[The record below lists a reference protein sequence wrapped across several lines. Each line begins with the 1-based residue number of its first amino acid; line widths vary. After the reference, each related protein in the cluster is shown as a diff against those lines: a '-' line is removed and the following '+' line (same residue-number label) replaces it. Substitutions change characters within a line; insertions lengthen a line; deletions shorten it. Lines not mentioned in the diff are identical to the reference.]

1 MFKVIDQDKANH
13 ELYGARIAAAAAI
26 VACFLAGPLMFAL
39 AGRVT
44 ALPPFLLLLS
54 GASAII
60 SAVSAAVMKEW
71 LDSKTNEEAE
81 AAGLPPPHSVEVED
95 LTATIKG
102 GVWVGLPLLAA
113 WALCYL

>member
-1 MFKVIDQDKANH
+1 MFKVIDKDKANH
-13 ELYGARIAAAAAI
+13 ELYGSRIAAVVAVVAAL
-26 VACFLAGPLMFAL
+26 LAEPLLMSM

-54 GASAII
+54 GASAI
-60 SAVSAAVMKEW
+60 VAAVIAAITKEW
-71 LDSKTNEEAE
+71 LDNRANEEAE

-95 LTATIKG
+95 LLATVKG

-113 WALCYL
+113 WAVCYL